1 MSMVTICA
9 SSRPILYRFPSG
21 SMGLNLAFQ
30 FSDKTLKSSYV
41 FTFYTII
48 AIITLC
54 REILDNVPAHLEQ
67 CTVQYN
73 TKINTFI
80 IETFP

>member
-1 MSMVTICA
+1 MSMLTIHA
-9 SSRPILYRFPSG
+9 PSVLILNQFPSG
-21 SMGLNLAFQ
+21 SMRVNLAFQ